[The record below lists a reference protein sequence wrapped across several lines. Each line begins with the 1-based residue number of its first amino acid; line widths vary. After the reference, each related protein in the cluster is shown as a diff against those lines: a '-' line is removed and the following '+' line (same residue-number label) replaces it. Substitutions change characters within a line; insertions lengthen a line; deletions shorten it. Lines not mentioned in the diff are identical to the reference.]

1 MIIPKHIECNYSK
14 LLNDSQ
20 LNVTENTVIQRLS
33 GKLRYSIRN
42 LTDNDSLVPFKY
54 NYSKEYGQTIVTDF
68 NLFCDLTQVLK
79 MPRFANFFGFVIGA
93 LLLGFASDKGGRKI
107 IILACI
113 WTAGVMSNKNTLYL
127 IYLLLTFL

>member
-1 MIIPKHIECNYSK
+1 MIYGEKNGVKHFRAY
-14 LLNDSQ
+14 
-20 LNVTENTVIQRLS
+20 
-33 GKLRYSIRN
+33 
-42 LTDNDSLVPFKY
+42 
-54 NYSKEYGQTIVTDF
+54 F

-127 IYLLLTFL
+127 ICLLLTFL